1 MIRQPPASE
10 VTEPDPATDADLM
23 GAALDQARRALA
35 AGEFPVGCVA
45 AGRED
50 GRIIVTGARVGT
62 ATARPNE
69 VDHAEMVAL
78 RRLAAL
84 PDAPPP
90 SAICLYVT
98 LEPCLMCHAA
108 MMLTGISRVVYAYED
123 VMGGGTACPLDA
135 LPPLY
140 VNRRMTIVPHVRRR
154 ESLELFQTY
163 FAAPENAYWRDS
175 ILARYTLDQQ

>member
-10 VTEPDPATDADLM
+10 VTEPDPAADAELM

-50 GRIIVTGARVGT
+50 GGIIVTGARVGT
-62 ATARPNE
+62 ATSRPNE

-84 PDAPPP
+84 PAPPPP

-98 LEPCLMCHAA
+98 LEPCLMCYAA

-163 FAAPENAYWRDS
+163 FAAPENGYWRDS